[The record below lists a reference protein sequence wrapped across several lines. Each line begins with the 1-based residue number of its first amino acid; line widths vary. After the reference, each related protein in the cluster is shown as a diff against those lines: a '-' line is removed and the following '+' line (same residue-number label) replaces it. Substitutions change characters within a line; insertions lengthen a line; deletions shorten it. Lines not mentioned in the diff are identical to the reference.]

1 MKKINMLTFI
11 VAGSIL
17 SSCGGAVKN
26 NVVSIPEKFQT
37 QIVEPKETELYV
49 TYPATLEGGQTVEI
63 RPKVDGYIE
72 QVLVQ
77 EGAYVKKGQPI
88 FSIDANTYK
97 QDVNNRLAAIAAAEA
112 ELETAGIQVKRTKVL
127 VERKIVNAFEL
138 TTANNLERVK
148 KAQLMQLKADLSAAR
163 TKLSYTR
170 ILSPI
175 DGYVGTL
182 PYKIGSLVSS
192 IAETPLTSVADTRK
206 VYAYFSLSQ
215 QQLQVFLN
223 KYKGNLQQDRLKN
236 MPAVNLILS
245 ENETYP
251 LKGKIETLSGVLN
264 KNTGS
269 ANFKAVFANPNGRLW
284 SGASASVSIPLLLED
299 ALLIP
304 KKATYEIQGKRF
316 VFKVDTQNKVQ
327 QTPIEIMDSATEQTY
342 VVTGGLKK
350 GDRIVC
356 EGLQHLSN
364 GMEIIPDGPTA
375 K

>member
-17 SSCGGAVKN
+17 SSCGNAVKN
-26 NVVSIPEKFQT
+26 DVASIPEKFQT
-37 QIVEPKETELYV
+37 QVLEPRETELYV
-49 TYPATLEGGQTVEI
+49 TYPATLEGEQTVEI

-112 ELETAGIQVKRTKVL
+112 ELETAGIQVQRTKAL

-138 TTANNLERVK
+138 KTASNLERVK
-148 KAQLMQLKADLSAAR
+148 KAQLTQVQADLSAAR

-175 DGYVGTL
+175 DGYIGTL
-182 PYKIGSLVSS
+182 PYKTGSLVSS
-192 IAETPLTSVADTRK
+192 TAEIPLTSVADTRK

-223 KYKGNLQQDRLKN
+223 KYKANQQLDRLKN
-236 MPAVNLILS
+236 MPEVTLILS
-245 ENETYP
+245 QGETYP

-269 ANFKAVFANPNGRLW
+269 ANFKAVFANPDGRLW
-284 SGASASVSIPLLLED
+284 SGSSASVSVPLLVAD

-304 KKATYEIQGKRF
+304 KKSTYEIQGKRF
-316 VFKVDTQNKVQ
+316 VFKVDNQNKVQ
-327 QTPIEIMDSATEQTY
+327 QMPIEIMDSATEKTY
-342 VVTGGLKK
+342 VVTSGLKK

-364 GMEIIPDGPTA
+364 GMQIIPDGPTA

>member
-1 MKKINMLTFI
+1 MLTFI

-17 SSCGGAVKN
+17 SSCGNAVKN
-26 NVVSIPEKFQT
+26 NVAPIPEKFQT
-37 QIVEPKETELYV
+37 QVIEPRETELHV
-49 TYPATLEGGQTVEI
+49 TYPATLEGEQTVEI

-77 EGAYVKKGQPI
+77 EGTYVKRGQPI
-88 FSIDANTYK
+88 FNIDANTYK
-97 QDVNNRLAAIAAAEA
+97 QDVNISLAAIAAAEA
-112 ELETAGIQVKRTKVL
+112 ELETAGIQVQRTKAL
-127 VERKIVNAFEL
+127 VERKIVNTFEL
-138 TTANNLERVK
+138 KTAVNLERVK
-148 KAQLMQLKADLSAAR
+148 KAQLLQAKADLSAAR

-175 DGYVGTL
+175 DGYIGTL
-182 PYKIGSLVSS
+182 PYKTGSLVSS
-192 IAETPLTSVADTRK
+192 TAEIPLTSVADTRK

-223 KYKGNLQQDRLKN
+223 KYKGNQQHNRLKN
-236 MPAVNLILS
+236 MPEVNLILS
-245 ENETYP
+245 KGETYP

-269 ANFKAVFANPNGRLW
+269 ANFKAVFANPDGRLW
-284 SGASASVSIPLLLED
+284 SGSSASVSVPLLLKD

-304 KKATYEIQGKRF
+304 KNATYEIQGKRF
-316 VFKVDTQNKVQ
+316 VFTVDNKNKVQ
-327 QTPIEIMDSATEQTY
+327 QMPIEIMDSANEKTY
-342 VVTGGLKK
+342 VVTGGLKS

-356 EGLQHLSN
+356 EGLQYLSN
-364 GMEIIPDGPTA
+364 GMQIVPDGSAA

>member
-1 MKKINMLTFI
+1 MLTFI

-17 SSCGGAVKN
+17 SSCSNAVKN
-26 NVVSIPEKFQT
+26 NEIPKPEKFQT
-37 QIVEPKETELYV
+37 QVVEPRETELYV
-49 TYPATLEGGQTVEI
+49 TYPAILEGVQTVEI

-72 QVLVQ
+72 QVMVQ

-88 FSIDANTYK
+88 FNIDANTYK
-97 QDVNNRLAAIAAAEA
+97 QEVNNRLAAIAGAEA
-112 ELETAGIQVKRTKVL
+112 ELETAAIQVQRTKAL

-138 TTANNLERVK
+138 TTANNLESVK
-148 KAQLMQLKADLSAAR
+148 KAQLIQLKADLSAAR

-175 DGYVGTL
+175 EGYVGTL
-182 PYKIGSLVSS
+182 PYKTGSLVSS
-192 IAETPLTSVADTRK
+192 TAEAPLTSVADTRK

-223 KYKGNLQQDRLKN
+223 KYNGNQQIDRLKN

-269 ANFKAVFANPNGRLW
+269 ANFKAVFDNPSGRLW
-284 SGASASVSIPLLLED
+284 SGASASVSIPLLVED

-316 VFKVDTQNKVQ
+316 VFIVDKQNKVL
-327 QTPIEIMDSATEQTY
+327 QTPIEIMDSATEQAF
-342 VVTGGLKK
+342 VITGGLKK

-356 EGLQHLSN
+356 EGLQYLSN
-364 GMEIIPDGPTA
+364 GMEIIPDGPTT